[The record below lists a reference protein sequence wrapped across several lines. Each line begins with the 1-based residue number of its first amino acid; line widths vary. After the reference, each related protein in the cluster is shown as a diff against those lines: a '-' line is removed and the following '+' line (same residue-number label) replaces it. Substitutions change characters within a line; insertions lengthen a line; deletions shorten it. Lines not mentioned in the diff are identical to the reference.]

1 MTTATY
7 HFIRNATARLDY
19 DGKTFLLD
27 PMLSDKGKL
36 PSFAGIAPNPTV
48 DLPIPASDV
57 VADIDVVI
65 VSHLHGD
72 HFDDTA
78 ADLLDKSI
86 LMLTPRNGASPNPRD
101 GAPDVPFKESL
112 DAKGFTDVREIG
124 SASADHVTL
133 DGITIHQVFA
143 RHGKGIVGDA
153 MGGVNGLI
161 FEAAGEPTIYWA
173 GDTILDEGGEVEDI
187 LKRCK
192 PDVVIAHTG
201 GPVVEVISPEILLM
215 DAAQAVAFFD
225 LAKGENPDVQI
236 IAIHMDALDHC
247 FSTRADLVA
256 ALDDHPGDVRDHVT
270 IPADG
275 EAVVLSKPVA
285 AIA

>member
-1 MTTATY
+1 MTAATY

-19 DGKTFLLD
+19 GGKTFLLD
-27 PMLSDKGKL
+27 PMLSDKGAL

-48 DLPIPASDV
+48 DLPIPAQEI

-72 HFDDTA
+72 HFDDA
-78 ADLLDKSI
+78 AAGLLDKSI
-86 LMLTPRNGASPNPRD
+86 IMLTPRNGASPNPRE

-112 DAKGFTDVREIG
+112 NAKGFTDVREIG
-124 SASADHVTL
+124 SASSDHTTI

-161 FEAAGEPTIYWA
+161 FEADGEPTIYWA
-173 GDTILDEGGEVEDI
+173 GDTILDEGGEVEAV
-187 LKRCK
+187 LKRFR

-215 DAAQAVAFFD
+215 DAAQAVTFFG
-225 LAKGENPDVQI
+225 LAARENADVQI

-247 FSTRADLVA
+247 FSTRTDLIA
-256 ALDDHPGDVRDHVT
+256 ALDDQASNLRDRVS

-275 EAVVLSKPVA
+275 KAVVMRKPA
-285 AIA
+285 AALQ